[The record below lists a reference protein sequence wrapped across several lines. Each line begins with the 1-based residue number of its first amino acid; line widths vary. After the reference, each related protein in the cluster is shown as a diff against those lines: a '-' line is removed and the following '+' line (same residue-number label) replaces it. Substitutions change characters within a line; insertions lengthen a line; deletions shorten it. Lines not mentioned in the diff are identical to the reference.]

1 VGGHRKVL
9 PYKSDNWTV
18 QEAFSPNI
26 YFYIVAHRSSKM
38 SSVNVNEH
46 VSFHSVSS
54 PTEGVT

>member
-1 VGGHRKVL
+1 M
-9 PYKSDNWTV
+9 PCKSDNWTV

-26 YFYIVAHRSSKM
+26 YLYIVAHRSSKM

-46 VSFHSVSS
+46 VSFHSVSY